1 MQPELTR
8 IKRVLVLEYQ
18 DVSTSDDPLTAFL
31 ERKGWTKALI
41 EKTQESISRKLTID
55 MFHKEEN
62 LSSLELSL
70 QSDIDGYYQW
80 RSSQ

>member
-18 DVSTSDDPLTAFL
+18 DISTSDDPLTAYL
-31 ERKGWTKALI
+31 ERKGWTEKLI
-41 EKTQESISRKLTID
+41 QKKQESISRKLTVAL
-55 MFHKEEN
+55 FGKEEN

-70 QSDIDGYYQW
+70 QSDIDSYYQW
-80 RSSQ
+80 RASQ